1 MPELNLKD
9 RKIKTDKKAFVMG
22 IVNATPDSFW
32 SGSRGGIEI
41 ARRLIDEG
49 ADILDLG
56 AESTRPGSRYIDA
69 EEELDRLLP
78 VLKEIRKISSI
89 PVSIDT
95 RKSSVMKACID
106 EGADILN
113 DVSALEDDENMACLC
128 SSQKIPVILMHK
140 KSTPDVM
147 QNNPV
152 YDNVFLEVNS
162 YLKQRVDFALRS
174 GIPND
179 KIILDPGI
187 GFGKSAEDNICLIK
201 RCGEL
206 AEGKFPVLMALSR
219 KSVIGFLTG
228 KPVEERMAG
237 TLAANIIA
245 VERGASLI
253 RVHDVKEAV
262 DSLAVLRGINFECCR

>member
-78 VLKEIRKISSI
+78 VLKEIRKFSSI

-128 SSQKIPVILMHK
+128 ASQKITVILMHK
-140 KSTPDVM
+140 R
-147 QNNPV
+147 
-152 YDNVFLEVNS
+152 NV
-162 YLKQRVDFALRS
+162 
-174 GIPND
+174 
-179 KIILDPGI
+179 
-187 GFGKSAEDNICLIK
+187 
-201 RCGEL
+201 
-206 AEGKFPVLMALSR
+206 
-219 KSVIGFLTG
+219 
-228 KPVEERMAG
+228 
-237 TLAANIIA
+237 
-245 VERGASLI
+245 
-253 RVHDVKEAV
+253 
-262 DSLAVLRGINFECCR
+262 

>member
-128 SSQKIPVILMHK
+128 ASQKITVILMHK

>member
-174 GIPND
+174 GISND

-187 GFGKSAEDNICLIK
+187 GFGKSAQDNICLIK

-245 VERGASLI
+245 VERGASFI

>member
-128 SSQKIPVILMHK
+128 ASQKITVILMHK

-162 YLKQRVDFALRS
+162 YLKQRIDFALRS

>member
-22 IVNATPDSFW
+22 IVNATPDSLW

-128 SSQKIPVILMHK
+128 ASQKITVILMHK

>member
-69 EEELDRLLP
+69 EEELGRLLP

-128 SSQKIPVILMHK
+128 ASQKIPVILMHK

-219 KSVIGFLTG
+219 KSFIGFLTG

>member
-1 MPELNLKD
+1 MPDLNLKD
-9 RKIKTDKKAFVMG
+9 RTIKTDKKAFVMG

-32 SGSRGGIEI
+32 KGSRGGIEI

-174 GIPND
+174 GISND

-187 GFGKSAEDNICLIK
+187 GFGKSAQDNICLIK

-245 VERGASLI
+245 VERGASFI